1 MFITVTQTI
10 NKGWGIRGELDTT
23 MKQEAGN
30 AGTKKEEAKLG
41 LGTKT
46 TWLGLV
52 KDLLQLFLI

>member
-10 NKGWGIRGELDTT
+10 NKGWGMRGELDTT

-41 LGTKT
+41 LE
-46 TWLGLV
+46 V
-52 KDLLQLFLI
+52 